1 MEVKLIR
8 HTPNAKR
15 LLVFSKRTRHMVDA
29 ASWGVV
35 EAMSEE
41 QIDGELDYVF
51 NTISSSW
58 EFVDYTFLITGVT
71 RAFTHQLVRH
81 RVGVAFAQQAQ
92 RVAKM
97 ENFEYLT
104 TGSCNKGY
112 LKDIYATI
120 MKSIQDGY
128 AILLGSGA
136 RTQDARGVLP
146 TNILTNILFKVNL
159 RALSDMFLVRLCI
172 RAQGEFQLVAREMQ
186 KRVLEVHPWTSPILG
201 PNCLRYGVCKF
212 PRFKDCPIKNK
223 FSDILSGLSDKE
235 RQGIRE
241 EWEKVAGWDPQ
252 PTVTSHGAI
261 NG

>member
-1 MEVKLIR
+1 MEVKLMKY
-8 HTPNAKR
+8 TQNAKR
-15 LLVFSKRTRHMVDA
+15 LLVFSKRTRHMVNAEAWD
-29 ASWGVV
+29 VV

-41 QIDGELDYVF
+41 QINGELDYVF

-92 RVAKM
+92 RVARM
-97 ENFEYLT
+97 ENFKYLT
-104 TGSCNKGY
+104 TGSCNKEP
-112 LKDIYATI
+112 LKGWYDII
-120 MKSIQDGY
+120 MGQIQDGY
-128 AILLGSGA
+128 EDLLRNGA
-136 RTQDARGVLP
+136 RPQDARGVLP

-159 RALSDMFLVRLCI
+159 RALSDMFLIRLCI

-186 KRVLEVHPWTSPILG
+186 RKVLGVHPWAQPILL

-212 PRFKDCPIKNK
+212 PRFQDCPIKNK
-223 FSDILSGLSDKE
+223 FPDVLGGLDDMT

-241 EWEKVAGWDPQ
+241 EWEKVAGYDPQ
-252 PTVTSHGAI
+252 PTIHSWEGK
-261 NG
+261 